1 MGFEDSMHANRYISV
16 FISVYVYC
24 CDKLLYYLV
33 SWHLEE
39 VFWWPFN
46 FSNNLKT
53 FVPYFMSHCCLGSKH
68 YLKIRDWHMKVLF
81 ISVVNIKVKALDSCR
96 NLLNSSPWIHPTN
109 ITKKIEVFAQ

>member
-1 MGFEDSMHANRYISV
+1 
-16 FISVYVYC
+16 
-24 CDKLLYYLV
+24 
-33 SWHLEE
+33 
-39 VFWWPFN
+39 
-46 FSNNLKT
+46 
-53 FVPYFMSHCCLGSKH
+53 LGSKH